1 MAHYYYYYYPSHP
14 PQGPSQFLGGREEP
28 SVSRSSSSAAVG
40 HLHLPGGGSEVGRRR
55 MMRREGRGVG
65 SAAPLTGKQAPHAAA
80 RNPLLS
86 PGLQTEREKVR
97 GEGRPEG
104 QGRGGGEPGRARM
117 EEYDRCGVVRGS
129 MSQNVLLTKAKL
141 GRVRAVPAPAALP
154 TPEGEGGMR
163 PPGL

>member
-1 MAHYYYYYYPSHP
+1 MLLLYTQENGSKEGEE
-14 PQGPSQFLGGREEP
+14 GPKEGP
-28 SVSRSSSSAAVG
+28 RS
-40 HLHLPGGGSEVGRRR
+40 GGGGI
-55 MMRREGRGVG
+55 
-65 SAAPLTGKQAPHAAA
+65 
-80 RNPLLS
+80 
-86 PGLQTEREKVR
+86 
-97 GEGRPEG
+97 
-104 QGRGGGEPGRARM
+104 QGARM